1 MPKMSAREVQSPDKA
16 HTSNRFNYKVQSLV
30 VEVEIQPKHKLE
42 RYDRYVQCEIIDS
55 KKAERLQRA
64 QDEED
69 EYGEEDDAFEARM
82 VRAMRSDIKRGPT
95 THHQTGVVQATRDA
109 SKLYSNYQAEKESNV
124 PEP

>member
-1 MPKMSAREVQSPDKA
+1 MPKMSAREMQSPDKP
-16 HTSNRFNYKVQSLV
+16 HTSSRFNYKVQSLV

-42 RYDRYVQCEIIDS
+42 RYDRDVQCEIIDS

-82 VRAMRSDIKRGPT
+82 ARAMRSDMKRGPT
-95 THHQTGVVQATRDA
+95 IHHQTGVVQATRDA
-109 SKLYSNYQAEKESNV
+109 NKLCSKCQAEKESNV